1 LLVVAYIHHAIT
13 MINLYILVFTAI
25 ISLLLSSGTFY
36 QTKKIWLLCVAL
48 LSSTYLFAQKTAP
61 IDTIVPGKGT
71 PKQQLKEIK
80 AVKVNQLSDSTGK
93 NEPKKSPLIDTTIQN
108 KYGDLLN
115 DDIKF
120 NKKYPLWKPAVEVFG
135 INAFTWSLD
144 RFVLNA
150 DFSHIGPSTW
160 KYNIQKGWEWDSD
173 RFGINFIGHPYSGSM
188 TFNAARSQGYNYWQ
202 SVPFAIGGSLMWEYF
217 GENTRPS
224 YNDVINT
231 PVNGVFLGEIFYRV
245 SSNILD
251 DRTTGGERVFRE
263 LAAGLIDPVRGLNR
277 LLEGKSFRHTTT
289 EVYQK
294 EPLNITLSVGVHKI
308 NTDNKTFFGYGPT
321 NELVNLQL
329 DYGNPFEITRRKPFD
344 VFRFKTEFSFGS
356 GRKILD
362 NVLGYGILFGRSTN
376 WGKLAVLYGAFQY
389 YDYWDNK
396 TFELGAIGFGGG
408 LITKYP
414 ISKTINLY
422 TNLHIAA
429 IPLAGNSTRFGPD
442 TLQVRDYT
450 YNDGIEAKFETSINF
465 GSLVSASV
473 SYNYYILHTFVGP
486 AGNNYVGILRPRI
499 NVQIYKN
506 LSLGFEHFQ
515 YYDDRY
521 LSNFS
526 PIFSVRTEQK
536 IYLTYFF
543 EDPQRKGRYN

>member
-1 LLVVAYIHHAIT
+1 MT
-13 MINLYILVFTAI
+13 NLYFLASLIFILLFFTRA
-25 ISLLLSSGTFY
+25 FN
-36 QTKKIWLLCVAL
+36 KKMAGLLCL
-48 LSSTYLFAQKTAP
+48 LFLVSTSLFAQKTAP
-61 IDTIVPGKGT
+61 IDTIIPGRGT
-71 PKQQLKEIK
+71 PKQQIKKSKEIK
-80 AVKVNQLSDSTGK
+80 KQILSDSTGG
-93 NEPKKSPLIDTTIQN
+93 NEPKKSSMVDTSVKN

-115 DDIKF
+115 DDIKY
-120 NKKYPLWKPAVEVFG
+120 NKKYPVWKPAVEVLG
-135 INAFTWSLD
+135 INAFTWTLD
-144 RFVLNA
+144 RFILNA

-160 KYNIQKGWEWDSD
+160 KYNIQKGWEWDDD
-173 RFGINFIGHPYSGSM
+173 RFGINFVGHPYSGSM

-231 PVNGVFLGEIFYRV
+231 PVNGAFLGEIFYRV

-251 DRTTGGERVFRE
+251 DRATGGDRAFRE
-263 LAAGLIDPVRGLNR
+263 VIAGLIDPVRGLNR
-277 LLEGKSFRHTTT
+277 LLQGKSFRHTGT
-289 EVYQK
+289 EAYQK
-294 EPLNITLSVGVHKI
+294 EPMNITISSGVHKI
-308 NTDNKTFFGYGPT
+308 NTDNKTIFGNGPT
-321 NELVNLQL
+321 NAVVNLQL
-329 DYGNPFEITRRKPFD
+329 DYGNPFEIRSRKPFD
-344 VFRFKTEFSFGS
+344 VFRFRTDFSIGS

-362 NVLGYGILFGRSTN
+362 NILGYGVLFGKTTH

-414 ISKTINLY
+414 ISNSINLY
-422 TNLHIAA
+422 TNFHLTA
-429 IPLAGNSTRFGPD
+429 IPLAGNSTRYGPD
-442 TLQVRDYT
+442 TSQVRDYT
-450 YNDGIEAKFETSINF
+450 YNNGLGAKFETTLEW
-465 GSLVSASV
+465 GKHLSASV
-473 SYNYYILHTFVGP
+473 FYYYYILHTVVGP

-499 NVQIYKN
+499 NVQLYKN
-506 LSLGFEHFQ
+506 LSIGFEHFQ

-521 LSNFS
+521 LKNFS

-543 EDPQRKGRYN
+543 EDSQRKGEYGAY

>member
-1 LLVVAYIHHAIT
+1 MINFYFLIPVTISILLFFTHAI
-13 MINLYILVFTAI
+13 N
-25 ISLLLSSGTFY
+25 
-36 QTKKIWLLCVAL
+36 KKIACVLCLIFFA
-48 LSSTYLFAQKTAP
+48 STCVFAQKTTK

-71 PKQQLKEIK
+71 PKQQIKQSKE
-80 AVKVNQLSDSTGK
+80 VKKQLLSDSTGG
-93 NEPKKSPLIDTTIQN
+93 NEPKKSRMVDTTVKN

-120 NKKYPLWKPAVEVFG
+120 NKKYPVWKPAVEVLG
-135 INAFTWSLD
+135 VNVFTWSID
-144 RFVLNA
+144 RFILQS

-160 KYNIQKGWEWDSD
+160 KYNIQKGWEWDTD
-173 RFGINFIGHPYSGSM
+173 RFGINFVGHPYSGSM

-202 SVPFAIGGSLMWEYF
+202 SFPFAVGGSLMWEYF

-224 YNDVINT
+224 YNDVVNT
-231 PVNGVFLGEIFYRV
+231 PVNGAFLGEIFYRV

-251 DRTTGGERVFRE
+251 DRTTGGERAFRE
-263 LAAGLIDPVRGLNR
+263 VVAGLIDPVRGLNR
-277 LLEGKSFRHTTT
+277 LLQGKSFRHTHT

-294 EPLNITLSVGVHKI
+294 EPLNLTLSTGVHKI
-308 NTDNKTFFGYGPT
+308 NEDNKTLFGNGPT
-321 NELVNLQL
+321 NAVFNLQL
-329 DYGNPFEITRRKPFD
+329 DYGNPFEIRARKPFD
-344 VFRFKTEFSFGS
+344 VFRFRTEFSLGS

-362 NVLGYGILFGRSTN
+362 NILGYGILFGNTTH
-376 WGKLAVLYGAFQY
+376 WGKLAVMYGAFQY

-422 TNLHIAA
+422 TNFHLSA
-429 IPLAGNSTRFGPD
+429 IPLAGNSTRYGPD
-442 TLQVRDYT
+442 TSQVRDYT
-450 YNDGIEAKFETSINF
+450 YNDGLSAKFETTLNV
-465 GSLVSASV
+465 GKHLSASV
-473 SYNYYILHTFVGP
+473 SYYYYILHTIVGP
-486 AGNNYVGILRPRI
+486 MGNNYVAILRPRL

-521 LSNFS
+521 LKNFS
-526 PIFSVRTEQK
+526 PIYSVRTEQK
-536 IYLTYFF
+536 IYLTYFL
-543 EDPQRKGRYN
+543 EASQRKGEYGGY

>member
-1 LLVVAYIHHAIT
+1 
-13 MINLYILVFTAI
+13 M
-25 ISLLLSSGTFY
+25 
-36 QTKKIWLLCVAL
+36 
-48 LSSTYLFAQKTAP
+48 
-61 IDTIVPGKGT
+61 
-71 PKQQLKEIK
+71 
-80 AVKVNQLSDSTGK
+80 
-93 NEPKKSPLIDTTIQN
+93 
-108 KYGDLLN
+108 
-115 DDIKF
+115 
-120 NKKYPLWKPAVEVFG
+120 
-135 INAFTWSLD
+135 
-144 RFVLNA
+144 
-150 DFSHIGPSTW
+150 
-160 KYNIQKGWEWDSD
+160 
-173 RFGINFIGHPYSGSM
+173 
-188 TFNAARSQGYNYWQ
+188 
-202 SVPFAIGGSLMWEYF
+202 
-217 GENTRPS
+217 
-224 YNDVINT
+224 
-231 PVNGVFLGEIFYRV
+231 
-245 SSNILD
+245 
-251 DRTTGGERVFRE
+251 
-263 LAAGLIDPVRGLNR
+263 
-277 LLEGKSFRHTTT
+277 
-289 EVYQK
+289 
-294 EPLNITLSVGVHKI
+294 
-308 NTDNKTFFGYGPT
+308 
-321 NELVNLQL
+321 
-329 DYGNPFEITRRKPFD
+329 
-344 VFRFKTEFSFGS
+344 
-356 GRKILD
+356 D

-442 TLQVRDYT
+442 TSQVRDYT

-486 AGNNYVGILRPRI
+486 PGTNYVGILRPRI

-521 LSNFS
+521 LNNFS

>member
-1 LLVVAYIHHAIT
+1 
-13 MINLYILVFTAI
+13 MFFT
-25 ISLLLSSGTFY
+25 ST
-36 QTKKIWLLCVAL
+36 CV
-48 LSSTYLFAQKTAP
+48 FAQKTTK

-71 PKQQLKEIK
+71 PKQQIKQSKE
-80 AVKVNQLSDSTGK
+80 VKKQLLSDSIGG
-93 NEPKKSPLIDTTIQN
+93 NEPEKSRMVDTTVKN

-120 NKKYPLWKPAVEVFG
+120 NKKYPVWKPAIEVLG
-135 INAFTWSLD
+135 INAFTWSID
-144 RFVLNA
+144 RFILRS

-160 KYNIQKGWEWDSD
+160 KYNIQKGWEWDTD
-173 RFGINFIGHPYSGSM
+173 RFGINFVGHPYSGSM

-202 SVPFAIGGSLMWEYF
+202 SFPFAVGGSLMWEYF

-224 YNDVINT
+224 YNDVVNT
-231 PVNGVFLGEIFYRV
+231 PVNGAFLGEIFYRV

-251 DRTTGGERVFRE
+251 DRTTGGERAFRE
-263 LAAGLIDPVRGLNR
+263 VVAGLIDPVRGLNR
-277 LLEGKSFRHTTT
+277 LLQGKSFRHTHT

-294 EPLNITLSVGVHKI
+294 EPLNLTLSTGVHKI
-308 NTDNKTFFGYGPT
+308 NEDNKTLFGNGPI
-321 NELVNLQL
+321 NAVFNLQL
-329 DYGNPFEITRRKPFD
+329 DYGNPFEIRARKPFD
-344 VFRFKTEFSFGS
+344 VFRFRTEFSLGS

-362 NVLGYGILFGRSTN
+362 NILGYGILFGNTTH

-422 TNLHIAA
+422 TNFHLSA
-429 IPLAGNSTRFGPD
+429 IPLAGNSTRYGPD
-442 TLQVRDYT
+442 TSQVRDYT
-450 YNDGIEAKFETSINF
+450 YNDGLSAKFETTLNV
-465 GSLVSASV
+465 GQHLSASV
-473 SYNYYILHTFVGP
+473 SYYYYILHTIVGP
-486 AGNNYVGILRPRI
+486 MGNNYVAILRPRL

-521 LSNFS
+521 LKNFS

-536 IYLTYFF
+536 IYLTYFL
-543 EDPQRKGRYN
+543 EASQRKGEYGGY

>member
-1 LLVVAYIHHAIT
+1 
-13 MINLYILVFTAI
+13 MINFYFLIPLTIFILLFFIPAVNKKTACLLYLMFAAASCI
-25 ISLLLSSGTFY
+25 
-36 QTKKIWLLCVAL
+36 
-48 LSSTYLFAQKTAP
+48 FAQKTTK

-71 PKQQLKEIK
+71 AEQQIKQSK
-80 AVKVNQLSDSTGK
+80 AVKKRLLSDSTGG
-93 NEPKKSPLIDTTIQN
+93 NEPKKSRLVDTTVKN

-120 NKKYPLWKPAVEVFG
+120 NKKYPVWKPAIEVLG
-135 INAFTWSLD
+135 INAFTWSID
-144 RFVLNA
+144 RFILQS

-160 KYNIQKGWEWDSD
+160 KYNIQKGWEWDTD
-173 RFGINFIGHPYSGSM
+173 RFGINFVGHPYSGSM

-202 SVPFAIGGSLMWEYF
+202 SFPFAAGGSLMWEYF

-224 YNDVINT
+224 YNDVVNT
-231 PVNGVFLGEIFYRV
+231 PVNGAFLGEIFYRV

-263 LAAGLIDPVRGLNR
+263 VVAGVIDPVRGLNR
-277 LLEGKSFRHTTT
+277 LLQGKSFRHTHT

-294 EPLNITLSVGVHKI
+294 EPLNLTLSTGVHKI
-308 NTDNKTFFGYGPT
+308 NQDDKTLFGYGPI
-321 NELVNLQL
+321 NAVFNLQL
-329 DYGNPFEITRRKPFD
+329 DYGNPFEIRARKPFD
-344 VFRFKTEFSFGS
+344 VFRFRTEFSLGS

-362 NVLGYGILFGRSTN
+362 NILGYGILFGHTTH

-422 TNLHIAA
+422 TNFHLSA
-429 IPLAGNSTRFGPD
+429 IPLAGNSTRYGPD
-442 TLQVRDYT
+442 TSQVRDYT
-450 YNDGIEAKFETSINF
+450 YNDGLSAKFETTLNV
-465 GSLVSASV
+465 GKYASV
-473 SYNYYILHTFVGP
+473 SVSYYYYILHTIVGP
-486 AGNNYVGILRPRI
+486 MGNNYVAILRPRL

-521 LSNFS
+521 LKNFS
-526 PIFSVRTEQK
+526 PVFSVRTEQK
-536 IYLTYFF
+536 IYLTYFL
-543 EDPQRKGRYN
+543 EASQRRGEYGGY